1 MERTR
6 DSLRFI
12 NKFPLS
18 FHSPRFI
25 ENARNSLK
33 LRLKSFL
40 LALLAPDL
48 WSGQEIHFGLYI
60 SFLLALL
67 APALWRGQEIQF
79 SLYLS
84 LYKFPLSMK
93 LSSALLLAFIA
104 PDL

>member
-6 DSLRFI
+6 SLLQFI
-12 NKFPLS
+12 YKFPLS
-18 FHSPRFI
+18 P
-25 ENARNSLK
+25 
-33 LRLKSFL
+33 
-40 LALLAPDL
+40 LAPDL
-48 WSGQEIHFGLYI
+48 WRGQEIHFSLYI

-104 PDL
+104 KDLR